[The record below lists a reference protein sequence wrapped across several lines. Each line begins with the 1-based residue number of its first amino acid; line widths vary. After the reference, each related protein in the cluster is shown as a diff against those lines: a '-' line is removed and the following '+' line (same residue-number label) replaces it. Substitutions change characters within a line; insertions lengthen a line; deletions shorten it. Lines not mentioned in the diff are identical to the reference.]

1 MFFLINLLNNEINL
15 NRNSIDETFTHSH
28 CNLPMI
34 SRHIQSLFQLSKT
47 SAKTLQILHC
57 ILLKSSLDYDEYF
70 FSQLMLSAA
79 SASASIHHARRLF
92 DSSPIAPPP
101 LFAWNMLIKAYSK
114 SSTPIEAVTLFSE
127 LLRTPGSLRPNQFTF
142 PFVVKACGSGSM
154 LGAGGSV
161 HSFAVEAGFASDPH
175 VKNTLLTMYA
185 GFGLIEFARKMFDEM
200 PERSVVSWSSM
211 IAAYV
216 HCNLELDA
224 LGAFK
229 EMTMANENPNSV
241 TLITLLSACTKLLN
255 TRLSK
260 SIHTHILI
268 NAINLDVALGTALLS
283 TYAKSGHIDEALRVF
298 NSITLKNLQ
307 SWTVMIS
314 SLANNGRGEE
324 ALSLFATMEQTGLKP
339 DSVSFSAALSA
350 CSHRGLVSKGKE
362 LFEKMVNVYKIKP
375 SVEHY
380 GCMVDLLGRGGET
393 GEAYRVIKSMPMEP
407 NSVILRSY
415 LSACKEHGCVHG
427 LDERLVERLI
437 ELESGVGANYVLAS
451 SVLVGGKDDMRREM
465 KKKGVEKVAG
475 FSWVEAIPLANE
487 IVM

>member
-1 MFFLINLLNNEINL
+1 
-15 NRNSIDETFTHSH
+15 
-28 CNLPMI
+28 MI

-47 SAKTLQILHC
+47 SAKSLQILHC
-57 ILLKSSLDYDEYF
+57 ILLKSSLDRDEYI

-79 SASASIHHARRLF
+79 SASLRHARRLF
-92 DSSPIAPPP
+92 ESSPIAPQP

-114 SSTPIEAVTLFSE
+114 SSTPTEAVTLFSE
-127 LLRTPGSLRPNQFTF
+127 LLRTPGVLRPNQFTF
-142 PFVVKACGSGSM
+142 PFVIKACGSGSM

-161 HSFAVEAGFASDPH
+161 HSFAVKAGFGSDPH
-175 VKNTLLTMYA
+175 VGNTLLTMYG
-185 GFGLIEFARKMFDEM
+185 GFGLVELARKVFDEM
-200 PERSVVSWSSM
+200 SERSVVSWSSM

-216 HCNLELDA
+216 HSNLELEA

-229 EMTMANENPNSV
+229 EMTMANEKPNSV
-241 TLITLLSACTKLLN
+241 TLITLLSAGTNLLN

-268 NAINLDVALGTALLS
+268 NDIYLDVALGTALLS
-283 TYAKSGHIDEALRVF
+283 AYAKSGHIDEALRIF

-314 SLANNGRGEE
+314 SLANNGRTEE
-324 ALSLFATMEQTGLKP
+324 ALSLFARMEQTGLAP
-339 DSVSFSAALSA
+339 DSVAFSAALSA

-362 LFEKMVNVYKIKP
+362 LFKRMVNVYKIKP

-393 GEAYRVIKSMPMEP
+393 GEAHRVITSMPMEP
-407 NSVILRSY
+407 NPVILRSY

-437 ELESGVGANYVLAS
+437 ELDPGVGANYVLAS
-451 SVLVGGKDDMRREM
+451 SVLVGGVDDMRREM
-465 KKKGVEKVAG
+465 KMKGVEKVAG
-475 FSWVEAIPLANE
+475 FSWVEALPLASE
-487 IVM
+487 TII